1 MVIRLDEKVGG
12 ASAILGYRP
21 KTLDARKGRHEM
33 FMNDKY
39 LVKTKQNPAAIVAYE
54 LGKPVF
60 CCLIRLII
68 LTQRSQ
74 DTSSA

>member
-39 LVKTKQNPAAIVAYE
+39 FVKTKQTPLLSLRTNSVGLFFAASFALSY
-54 LGKPVF
+54 
-60 CCLIRLII
+60 
-68 LTQRSQ
+68 
-74 DTSSA
+74 